1 MVVRDWFRASF
12 SLFPE
17 KLYLTLAERVL
28 PGFREVTIG
37 GKFGIF
43 IIVSAAEI
51 YLRFKD
57 YGSVLAELMLKT
69 DTESVALSEVVAV
82 AITRILAEVL
92 RSSVFIY
99 ESVAAVKIGNL
110 IAFFQYGVAASAV
123 EVISGQVHISIQKS
137 ESSVHATHPG
147 SGDAVTLSPA
157 STATAHSAAS
167 HRTHH

>member
-1 MVVRDWFRASF
+1 
-12 SLFPE
+12 
-17 KLYLTLAERVL
+17 
-28 PGFREVTIG
+28 
-37 GKFGIF
+37 
-43 IIVSAAEI
+43 
-51 YLRFKD
+51 
-57 YGSVLAELMLKT
+57 MLKT

-157 STATAHSAAS
+157 SSATAHSAAS